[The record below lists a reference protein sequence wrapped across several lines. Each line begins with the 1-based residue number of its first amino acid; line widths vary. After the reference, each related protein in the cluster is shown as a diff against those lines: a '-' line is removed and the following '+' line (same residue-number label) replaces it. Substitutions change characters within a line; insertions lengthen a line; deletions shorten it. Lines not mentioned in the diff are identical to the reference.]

1 MPLHTMKGTTKSQEA
16 PIKIIIVGSAAG
28 GMSAAL
34 RARRLDERA
43 SIILIEEG
51 HYTSYTNSAVPS
63 SLGGLIETDTFLIH
77 QSPAGLKDRFNLDVR
92 DRSKLISISREKH
105 SILVGQSDTGNTYC
119 LSYDKL
125 ILAQG
130 ARPII
135 PTVQGIDRANVFSF
149 QTMLDLEK
157 IKSYV
162 AENRCR
168 SAVILG
174 GGYLALK
181 AVESLYNFGL
191 RMSIIHAH
199 KRICQDFDPEI
210 ANFVQSELRKSGI
223 RLHLNTRIRK
233 IADDVVEDGCFAALD
248 NETHVPADLIV
259 VATGLT
265 PRMETA
271 KESGLECRTGV
282 VVKEFMQ
289 TSDPDI
295 YAVGDM
301 AEKEDFFS
309 PTSRMLPLVGPAN
322 QQGRLAADHI
332 MRRAIPYRGDF
343 GTYSC
348 KVLHLTAAI
357 VGLSVERLREIG
369 YYPQSV
375 TVHVPDRAGYYPSS
389 QQMTLKLAF
398 QPTGGRLLGAQI
410 IGRSGV
416 DQRIDVLSTALQAG
430 MSIFDLELLQLSYA
444 PQYGSGKDPVNVVG
458 MVGSNLLRGDL
469 HIVSPRD
476 LNRHLP
482 DWQIIDVR
490 SAENFA
496 KGHIPSARNIPI
508 DDLRESLKDIDK
520 ERPVVVYSRVGYHG
534 YLAYRTMIQL
544 GYSVAN
550 LDGGIKLF
558 VEGGFGTGQVVSSG
572 SD

>member
-1 MPLHTMKGTTKSQEA
+1 MEGIVESQEA

-43 SIILIEEG
+43 SIILIEKG
-51 HYTSYTNSAVPS
+51 SYTSYTNSGVPS
-63 SLGGLIETDTFLIH
+63 SLGGLIETDTFLIR

-92 DRSKLISISREKH
+92 DRTELVSISREQH
-105 SILVGQSDTGNTYC
+105 SILVRQSDTGDTYY

-130 ARPII
+130 ARPIT
-135 PTVQGIDRANVFSF
+135 PTVQGIDGANVFSF
-149 QTMLDLEK
+149 QTMLGLEQ
-157 IKSYV
+157 IKRYI
-162 AENRCR
+162 ADNRCT

-191 RMSIIHAH
+191 RMSIIHVH
-199 KRICQDFDPEI
+199 ERICEDFDPDI
-210 ANFVQSELRKSGI
+210 GNFVQSELRKNGI
-223 RLHLNTRIRK
+223 QLYLNARVRN
-233 IADDVVEDGCFAALD
+233 IAHDTIDEGYSAILD
-248 NETHVPADLIV
+248 NEAHVPADLIV
-259 VATGLT
+259 VATGVT
-265 PRMETA
+265 PRIEIA

-282 VVKEFMQ
+282 VVKQFMQ
-289 TSDPDI
+289 SSDPDI
-295 YAVGDM
+295 YAVGDI
-301 AEKEDFFS
+301 AQKEDFIS
-309 PTSRMLPLVGPAN
+309 PTPRMLPLVGPAT

-332 MRRAIPYRGDF
+332 MKRALPYRGDI

-348 KVLHLTAAI
+348 KVPHLTAAI
-357 VGLSVERLREIG
+357 IGLSVERLREIG

-389 QQMTLKLAF
+389 QQMTLKVSF

-416 DQRIDVLSTALQAG
+416 DQRIDVLSTAFQAG

-469 HIVSPRD
+469 HIVSPSD
-476 LNRHLP
+476 LDGHLH
-482 DWQIIDVR
+482 DYQIIDVR
-490 SAENFA
+490 STENFA

-508 DDLRESLKDIDK
+508 DELRESLRDIDN

-534 YLAYRTMIQL
+534 YLAYRTMVQL
-544 GYSVAN
+544 GYKVAN
-550 LDGGIKLF
+550 LDGGLKLF
-558 VEGGFGTGQVVSSG
+558 VEGGFGIGLVSSG